1 MKFFSYY
8 VGAGNPAVLDAS
20 YIRDTDF
27 SASDKSTWPG
37 AWDMH
42 FGSTSDAV
50 FPGDKVFFEP
60 DGSGGQ
66 RVVRIERTDHS
77 EHILADS
84 TGQGEHQNRADLLD
98 MSCHTVD
105 GHAGGPA
112 QKRSAAASFKA
123 QMKRSAHSVL
133 AVALKEKMKLV
144 AGTDNRDALKASNDA
159 LAKGAAKAFFAGAED
174 SRTYAQLL
182 EFAAELKTLNGSVFL
197 DHTRNTDDVSA
208 MVIIQRRLDGLKR
221 GWSDLGLTP
230 AASARLRILTAAG
243 EVDSGYDEVAVAANA
258 EHLVML
264 SPLVNGKFVE
274 LRPGN
279 DRLTTFAY
287 SDSGDPEIVEAT
299 TLPSGE
305 SVEFAYETSTTFDPA
320 TATWS
325 AEAPLFSANAR
336 RIIVRL
342 AAQEESE

>member
-1 MKFFSYY
+1 MKYY
-8 VGAGNPAVLDAS
+8 AALVAS
-20 YIRDTDF
+20 GLIEYLQDTDWAD
-27 SASDKSTWPG
+27 SEKAG
-37 AWDMH
+37 GRAVGYI
-42 FGSTSDAV
+42 FGSAEDGDV
-50 FPGDKVFFEP
+50 FLGDKVLFTGTGTVSDP
-60 DGSGGQ
+60 Y
-66 RVVRIERTDHS
+66 VVTGVERADHG
-77 EHILADS
+77 EHILAVS
-84 TGQGEHQNRADLLD
+84 TGRGEHYDRADGLA
-98 MSCHTVD
+98 SACHAAD

-112 QKRSAAASFKA
+112 AKA
-123 QMKRSAHSVL
+123 QAQADFNAHMKRSGWSVL
-133 AVALKEKMKLV
+133 AVSLSAVMKTV
-144 AGTDNRDALKASNDA
+144 AGTDNRDALRASNDN
-159 LAKGAAKAFFAGAED
+159 LARAAAKAFFADEG
-174 SRTYAQLL
+174 RTYVQLR
-182 EFAAELKTLNGSVFL
+182 EFAADLLNMSGSDFIFSDNRQPNEVG
-197 DHTRNTDDVSA
+197 V
-208 MVIIQRRLDGLKR
+208 MVVIQRRLDALKR
-221 GWSDLGLTP
+221 GWASLGVTP
-230 AASARLRILTAAG
+230 KASARLRILTAAG

-342 AAQEESE
+342 AAQEDAE

>member
-1 MKFFSYY
+1 MSRTFIIFRKSDVSPLVLHANNLRDVDWTEEVKQQYAGTY
-8 VGAGNPAVLDAS
+8 VFGFTDDPVFAGDIVIHSNGAN
-20 YIRDTDF
+20 
-27 SASDKSTWPG
+27 W
-37 AWDMH
+37 
-42 FGSTSDAV
+42 
-50 FPGDKVFFEP
+50 
-60 DGSGGQ
+60 
-66 RVVRIERTDHS
+66 RIERADHG
-77 EHILADS
+77 EHILADV
-84 TGQGEHQNRADLLD
+84 TGNGEHQNRADLLD

-112 QKRSAAASFKA
+112 QKRAAAASFKA

-133 AVALKEKMKLV
+133 AVSLKERMKLV
-144 AGTDNRDALKASNDA
+144 AGTDNRDALKSSNDS

-174 SRTYAQLL
+174 SRTYVQLK
-182 EFAAELKTLNGSVFL
+182 EFAADLLNMPGSDFL
-197 DHTRNTDDVSA
+197 FSDNRQPNDVGA
-208 MVIIQRRLDGLKR
+208 MVVIQRRLDALKR
-221 GWSDLGLTP
+221 GWASLGVTP
-230 AASARLRILTAAG
+230 KASARLRILTAAG

-342 AAQEESE
+342 AAQEDAE